1 MAHILNSSKYGE
13 GHKVVLKPKLSNK
26 LAVEMRKNGYT
37 LGSSV
42 FTITKKKVKTKKI
55 IDLSNDKTSEYLIDA
70 KNQVVHF
77 FGSDMAF
84 HNTFNHHGKG
94 AGGKSETKVRTETKE
109 IISMCVI
116 REALEKGKRYNDDQA
131 YDCLPKELKQYYED
145 IYLSS
150 AEAQLKAFRGFISK
164 TLKKTGLSGYIYER
178 QQENLTKPLYKKAAE
193 LSGLQADN
201 WNPADIW
208 LIKKGFSMKRMM
220 EARSIGEL
228 NVRLREAFKKAELI
242 GVSLK
247 QVEAGRQGQV
257 EIINMG
263 KKQDVDKD
271 FTFDTM
277 QITETFAN
285 ATFFTKSL
293 FGVRISYKSG
303 VSLSVSLEGKNK
315 NEAKFLGGI
324 DAKAYPKYVFETYGY
339 KMRNGSDVDLKRDEK
354 LALKEMKDVY
364 NKYPPAKLSAT
375 IKNYNEILA
384 LYKRMDD
391 YNKKR
396 FCNIASYIYSFLILP
411 NTKQKFFDHMEW
423 SFLTAKKISKE
434 GGVYV
439 LLK

>member
-26 LAVEMRKNGYT
+26 LAVEMRKNGYK
-37 LGSSV
+37 LGSSI
-42 FTITKKKVKTKKI
+42 FTITKKKVKPTISIELSANKTFELFIDHKKRI
-55 IDLSNDKTSEYLIDA
+55 VQI
-70 KNQVVHF
+70 
-77 FGSDMAF
+77 FGNDMAF

-109 IISMCVI
+109 IISLCVI
-116 REALEKGKRYNDDQA
+116 REALEKGKKYDDDKA
-131 YDCLPKELKQYYED
+131 YDCLPKNLKQYYED

-150 AEAQLKAFRGFISK
+150 AMAQLKAFRGFIGSF
-164 TLKKTGLSGYIYER
+164 LKKSSLSGYLYER
-178 QQENLTKPLYKKAAE
+178 QQENLTRSLYKKAAE

-208 LIKKGFSMKRMM
+208 LIRKGFNMKRLLDSS
-220 EARSIGEL
+220 SIGQL
-228 NVRLREAFKKAELI
+228 NIRLREALKNADLI

-247 QVEAGRQGQV
+247 QVEAGKVGKV
-257 EIINMG
+257 EIINNG

-277 QITETFAN
+277 QITDTFAN

-303 VSLSVSLEGKNK
+303 VSLSVSLEGKNR

-324 DAKAYPKYVFETYGY
+324 DAKAYPKYVADNYGY
-339 KMRNGSDVDLKRDEK
+339 KLRNGSDVNLATDEK
-354 LALKEMKDVY
+354 LAMKEMKEIFV
-364 NKYPPAKLSAT
+364 KYPASKLSASNN
-375 IKNYNEILA
+375 IKNYGDVQS
-384 LYKRMDD
+384 LYKRMDI

-396 FCNIASYIYSFLILP
+396 FCNITSYIYSYLIIP
-411 NTKQKFFDHMEW
+411 KNKFSDHMEW

>member
-37 LGSSV
+37 LGSSI
-42 FTITKKKVKTKKI
+42 FTITKKNVKPKKI
-55 IDLSNDKTSEYLIDA
+55 IDLSNDKTNELFTDS
-70 KNQVVHF
+70 KNTIVQF
-77 FGSDMAF
+77 FGSDMVF

-116 REALEKGKRYNDDQA
+116 REALEKGKKYDDDQA
-131 YDCLPKELKQYYED
+131 YDCLPKPLKQYYED

-164 TLKKTGLSGYIYER
+164 TLKKTGLSGYVYER
-178 QQENLTKPLYKKAAE
+178 QQENLTKGLYKKAAE

-220 EARSIGEL
+220 AARSIGEL
-228 NVRLREAFKKAELI
+228 NIRLRESFKKAELI

-257 EIINMG
+257 EIINIG

-277 QITETFAN
+277 QITESFAN

-324 DAKAYPKYVFETYGY
+324 DAKAYPKYVFDNYGY
-339 KMRNGSDVDLKRDEK
+339 KLRNGSDVDLGRDEP
-354 LALKEMKDVY
+354 LALKEMKDIF
-364 NKYPPAKLSAT
+364 NKYPASKLSAT
-375 IKNYNEILA
+375 IKNYDEIKA
-384 LYKRMDD
+384 LYKRMDI

-396 FCNIASYIYSFLILP
+396 FCNIASYIYSYLIVP

-423 SFLTAKKISKE
+423 SFLTAKKVSKE

>member
-26 LAVEMRKNGYT
+26 LAVEMRKNGYK
-37 LGSSV
+37 LGSSI
-42 FTITKKKVKTKKI
+42 FTITKKKVKPKI
-55 IDLSNDKTSEYLIDA
+55 ELDLSESKTFEYFVDSSNRIV
-70 KNQVVHF
+70 QF
-77 FGSDMAF
+77 YGSDMAF

-116 REALEKGKRYNDDQA
+116 REALEKGKKYNDDQA
-131 YDCLPKELKQYYED
+131 YDCLPKPLKQYYED

-178 QQENLTKPLYKKAAE
+178 QQENLTKGLYKKAAQ

-208 LIKKGFSMKRMM
+208 LIKKGKSMNRML

-339 KMRNGSDVDLKRDEK
+339 KLRNGSDVELSRDEP
-354 LALKEMKDVY
+354 LAMKEMREVF
-364 NKYPPAKLSAT
+364 NKYPAAKLSAT
-375 IKNYNEILA
+375 IKNFDEIKA
-384 LYKRMDD
+384 LYKRMDE

-396 FCNIASYIYSFLILP
+396 FCNITSYIYSFLILP

>member
-13 GHKVVLKPKLSNK
+13 GHKVVLKPKVSNK
-26 LAVEMRKNGYT
+26 LAVEFRKNGYK
-37 LGSSV
+37 LGSSI
-42 FTITKKKVKTKKI
+42 FTITKKKVKPKI
-55 IDLSNDKTSEYLIDA
+55 ELELSDSKTSEYLIDTS
-70 KNQVVHF
+70 NRVVQF
-77 FGSDMAF
+77 YGSDMAF

-116 REALEKGKRYNDDQA
+116 REALERGKKYDDDQA
-131 YDCLPKELKQYYED
+131 YDCLPKNLKQYYED

-150 AEAQLKAFRGFISK
+150 AEAQLKAFRGYIRSG
-164 TLKKTGLSGYIYER
+164 LKKANLSGYIYER
-178 QQENLTKPLYKKAAE
+178 QQENLTKPLYKKANE

-208 LIKKGFSMKRMM
+208 LIRKGFSMKRILESKTM
-220 EARSIGEL
+220 GQL
-228 NVRLREAFKKAELI
+228 NVRLREALTKADLI

-247 QVEAGRQGQV
+247 QVESGRVGQV
-257 EIINMG
+257 EVINSG
-263 KKQDVDKD
+263 KKQEIDKD

-277 QITETFAN
+277 QITNTFAN

-303 VSLSVSLEGKNK
+303 TSLSVSLEGKNK
-315 NEAKFLGGI
+315 NESKFLGGI
-324 DAKAYPKYVFETYGY
+324 DAKAYPKYVFDIYGY
-339 KMRNGSDVDLKRDEK
+339 KLRNGSAVNLKTDEP
-354 LALKEMKDVY
+354 LAMKEMKEVF
-364 NKYPPAKLSAT
+364 NKYPASKLSAS
-375 IKNYNEILA
+375 IKNYDEIKS
-384 LYKRMDD
+384 LYKAMSD

-396 FCNIASYIYSFLILP
+396 FCNITSYIYSYLIIP
-411 NTKQKFFDHMEW
+411 KSKFFDHMEW
-423 SFLTAKKISKE
+423 SFLTAKKVSKE

>member
-1 MAHILNSSKYGE
+1 MAHILNSKKYGE
-13 GHKVVLKPKLSNK
+13 GHKVVLKPKVSNK
-26 LAVEMRKNGYT
+26 LAVELKKNGYT
-37 LGSSV
+37 PGKTV
-42 FTITKKKVKTKKI
+42 FTITKKKVKPKII
-55 IDLSNDKTSEYLIDA
+55 IDLSPHKTNEILIDHV
-70 KNQVVHF
+70 NRPVLF
-77 FGSDMAF
+77 NGSDMAF
-84 HNTFNHHGKG
+84 HNTFNHYGKG

-109 IISMCVI
+109 IISLCVI
-116 REALEKGKRYNDDQA
+116 RENLERGKKVGDDFV
-131 YDCLPKELKQYYED
+131 YDCLPKNLQQYYED
-145 IYLSS
+145 IYLTS
-150 AEAQLKAFRGFISK
+150 AEQQLVAFKKFVRN
-164 TLKKTGLSGYIYER
+164 TLKKSNLSGYVYER
-178 QQENLTKPLYKKAAE
+178 QQENLTKDLYKKANS

-208 LIKKGFSMKRMM
+208 LIKKGFKMNRLMAST
-220 EARSIGEL
+220 SIGQL
-228 NVRLREAFKKAELI
+228 NGRLREAFNKAELI

-247 QVEAGRQGQV
+247 QVEAGRTGQV
-257 EIINMG
+257 EVINAG

-303 VSLSVSLEGKNK
+303 VSLSVSLEGKNR

-324 DAKAYPKYVFETYGY
+324 DAKAYPKYVADTYGY
-339 KMRNGSDVDLKRDEK
+339 KLRNGSAVNLATDES
-354 LALKEMKDVY
+354 LALDEMKEVY
-364 NKYPPAKLSAT
+364 KKYPANKLSAT
-375 IKNYNEILA
+375 IQSYNEIVK
-384 LYKRMDD
+384 LYKRMNV

-396 FCNIASYIYSFLILP
+396 FCNIASYIYSYLILP

-434 GGVYV
+434 GGIYV

>member
-1 MAHILNSSKYGE
+1 MAHILNSTKYGE
-13 GHKVVLKPKLSNK
+13 GHKVVLKPKVSNK
-26 LAVEMRKNGYT
+26 LAVELKKNGYA
-37 LGSSV
+37 LGKTV
-42 FTITKKKVKTKKI
+42 FTITKKKVKPKI
-55 IDLSNDKTSEYLIDA
+55 VIDLSPNKTNEILLDHL
-70 KNQVVHF
+70 NRPVLF
-77 FGSDMAF
+77 NGSDMAF
-84 HNTFNHHGKG
+84 HNTFNHFGKG

-109 IISMCVI
+109 IISLCVI
-116 REALEKGKRYNDDQA
+116 RENFERGRKVNDDYV
-131 YDCLPKELKQYYED
+131 YDCLPKNLQQYYED

-150 AEAQLKAFRGFISK
+150 AEAQLAAFKKFLK
-164 TLKKTGLSGYIYER
+164 NTLKKSSLSGYVYER
-178 QQENLTKPLYKKAAE
+178 QQENLTKGLYKKANS

-208 LIKKGFSMKRMM
+208 LIKKGFKFDRLMAST
-220 EARSIGEL
+220 SIGQL
-228 NVRLREAFKKAELI
+228 NGRLREAFNKAELI

-247 QVEAGRQGQV
+247 QVEAGRSGQV
-257 EIINMG
+257 EVINAG

-324 DAKAYPKYVFETYGY
+324 DAKAYPKYVADTYRY
-339 KMRNGSDVDLKRDEK
+339 KLRNGSAVNLATDEA
-354 LALKEMKDVY
+354 LALKEMKEVY
-364 NKYPPAKLSAT
+364 NKYPPNKLSAT
-375 IKNYNEILA
+375 IQNYNEIVS
-384 LYKRMDD
+384 LYKKMDE

-396 FCNIASYIYSFLILP
+396 FCNIASYIYSYLILP

-434 GGVYV
+434 GGIYV

>member
-26 LAVEMRKNGYT
+26 LAVEMRKNGYK
-37 LGSSV
+37 LGSSI
-42 FTITKKKVKTKKI
+42 FTITKKKVKPKI
-55 IDLSNDKTSEYLIDA
+55 ELDLSDSKTFEYFVDSSNRIV
-70 KNQVVHF
+70 QF
-77 FGSDMAF
+77 YGSDMAF

-116 REALEKGKRYNDDQA
+116 REALEKGKKYDDDQA
-131 YDCLPKELKQYYED
+131 YDCLPKSLKQYYED

-150 AEAQLKAFRGFISK
+150 AEAQLKAFRGFIRSY
-164 TLKKTGLSGYIYER
+164 LKKGNLSGYIYER
-178 QQENLTKPLYKKAAE
+178 QQENLTKSLYKKANE

-208 LIKKGFSMKRMM
+208 LIRKSFSMKRLM
-220 EARSIGEL
+220 ESTSIGQL
-228 NVRLREAFKKAELI
+228 NIRLREALKKADLI

-247 QVEAGRQGQV
+247 QVEAGRLGQV
-257 EIINMG
+257 EVINSG

-324 DAKAYPKYVFETYGY
+324 DAKAYPKYVFDTYGY
-339 KMRNGSDVDLKRDEK
+339 KLRNGSDVDLSRDEP
-354 LALKEMKDVY
+354 LALKEMKEVF
-364 NKYPPAKLSAT
+364 NKYPASKLSAT

-384 LYKRMDD
+384 LYKKMDI

-396 FCNIASYIYSFLILP
+396 FCNITSYIYSYLIVP
-411 NTKQKFFDHMEW
+411 KTKFFDHMEW

>member
-13 GHKVVLKPKLSNK
+13 GHKVVLKPKLSNQ
-26 LAVEMRKNGYT
+26 LAVEMRKNGYK
-37 LGSSV
+37 LGSSI
-42 FTITKKKVKTKKI
+42 FTITKKKVKPKI
-55 IDLSNDKTSEYLIDA
+55 ELDLSESKTFEYFIDSS
-70 KNQVVHF
+70 NRIVQIY
-77 FGSDMAF
+77 GSDMAF

-116 REALEKGKRYNDDQA
+116 REALEKGKKYNDDQA
-131 YDCLPKELKQYYED
+131 YDCLPKPLKQYYED

-150 AEAQLKAFRGFISK
+150 AEAQLKAFRGFIRSD
-164 TLKKTGLSGYIYER
+164 LKKSSLSGYLYER
-178 QQENLTKPLYKKAAE
+178 QQENLTKSLYKKANE

-208 LIKKGFSMKRMM
+208 LIRKGFSMKRLM
-220 EARSIGEL
+220 ESTSIGQL
-228 NVRLREAFKKAELI
+228 NIRLREALKKADLI

-247 QVEAGRQGQV
+247 QVEAGRTGQV
-257 EIINMG
+257 EVINSG

-339 KMRNGSDVDLKRDEK
+339 KLRNGSDVDLSRDEP
-354 LALKEMKDVY
+354 LAMKEMKEVF
-364 NKYPPAKLSAT
+364 NKYPASKLSAT
-375 IKNYNEILA
+375 IKNYNEIMA
-384 LYKRMDD
+384 LYKRMDI

-396 FCNIASYIYSFLILP
+396 FCNITSYIYSYLVVP
-411 NTKQKFFDHMEW
+411 KGKQFFDHMEW
-423 SFLTAKKISKE
+423 SYLTAKKISKE

>member
-37 LGSSV
+37 LGSSI

-70 KNQVVHF
+70 KNTVVHF

-116 REALEKGKRYNDDQA
+116 REALEKGKKYNDDQA

-145 IYLSS
+145 IYLTS

-220 EARSIGEL
+220 AARSIGEL

-263 KKQDVDKD
+263 KKQ
-271 FTFDTM
+271 F
-277 QITETFAN
+277 QA
-285 ATFFTKSL
+285 
-293 FGVRISYKSG
+293 
-303 VSLSVSLEGKNK
+303 
-315 NEAKFLGGI
+315 
-324 DAKAYPKYVFETYGY
+324 
-339 KMRNGSDVDLKRDEK
+339 
-354 LALKEMKDVY
+354 
-364 NKYPPAKLSAT
+364 
-375 IKNYNEILA
+375 IL
-384 LYKRMDD
+384 
-391 YNKKR
+391 
-396 FCNIASYIYSFLILP
+396 
-411 NTKQKFFDHMEW
+411 
-423 SFLTAKKISKE
+423 
-434 GGVYV
+434 
-439 LLK
+439 

>member
-13 GHKVVLKPKLSNK
+13 DHKVILKPKLSNK
-26 LAVEMRKNGYT
+26 LAVEMRKNGYK
-37 LGSSV
+37 LGSSI
-42 FTITKKKVKTKKI
+42 FTITKKKVKPKI
-55 IDLSNDKTSEYLIDA
+55 EIELSNNKTFEYFTDHA
-70 KNQVVHF
+70 NRVVQIY
-77 FGSDMAF
+77 GSDMAF

-109 IISMCVI
+109 IISLCVI
-116 REALEKGKRYNDDQA
+116 REALEKGKKYDDDKA
-131 YDCLPKELKQYYED
+131 YDCLPKALKQYYED

-150 AEAQLKAFRGFISK
+150 AEAQLKAFRGFIRSD
-164 TLKKTGLSGYIYER
+164 LKKANLSGYLYER
-178 QQENLTKPLYKKAAE
+178 QQENLTKPLYRKASE

-208 LIKKGFSMKRMM
+208 LIRKGFSMKHIL
-220 EARSIGEL
+220 ASSSIGQL
-228 NVRLREAFKKAELI
+228 NIRLREALKKADLI

-247 QVEAGRQGQV
+247 QVEAGRTGQV
-257 EIINMG
+257 EVINSG

-277 QITETFAN
+277 QITDTFAN

-315 NEAKFLGGI
+315 NESKFLGGI
-324 DAKAYPKYVFETYGY
+324 DAKAYPKYVFDTYGY
-339 KMRNGSDVDLKRDEK
+339 KLRNGSAVNLKTDEA
-354 LALKEMKDVY
+354 LAMKEMKEVF
-364 NKYPPAKLSAT
+364 NKYPASKLSAS
-375 IKNYNEILA
+375 IKNYDEIQS
-384 LYKRMDD
+384 LYKAMSD

-396 FCNIASYIYSFLILP
+396 FCNITSYIYSYLIIP
-411 NTKQKFFDHMEW
+411 KTKFFDHMEW

>member
-1 MAHILNSSKYGE
+1 
-13 GHKVVLKPKLSNK
+13 
-26 LAVEMRKNGYT
+26 MRKNGYK
-37 LGSSV
+37 LGSSI
-42 FTITKKKVKTKKI
+42 FTITKKKVKPKI
-55 IDLSNDKTSEYLIDA
+55 EIELSNNKTFEYFTDHA
-70 KNQVVHF
+70 NRVVQIY
-77 FGSDMAF
+77 GSDMAF

-109 IISMCVI
+109 IISLCVI
-116 REALEKGKRYNDDQA
+116 REALEKGKKYDDDKA
-131 YDCLPKELKQYYED
+131 YDCLPKALKQYYED

-150 AEAQLKAFRGFISK
+150 AEAQLKAFRGFIRSD
-164 TLKKTGLSGYIYER
+164 LKKANLSGYLYER
-178 QQENLTKPLYKKAAE
+178 QQENLTKPLYRKASE

-208 LIKKGFSMKRMM
+208 LIRKGFSMKHIL
-220 EARSIGEL
+220 ASSSIGQL
-228 NVRLREAFKKAELI
+228 NIRLREALKKADLI

-247 QVEAGRQGQV
+247 QVEAGRTGQV
-257 EIINMG
+257 EVINSG

-277 QITETFAN
+277 QITDTFAN

-315 NEAKFLGGI
+315 NESKFLGGI
-324 DAKAYPKYVFETYGY
+324 DAKAYPKYVFDTYGY
-339 KMRNGSDVDLKRDEK
+339 KLRNGSAVNLKTDEV
-354 LALKEMKDVY
+354 LSMKEMKEVF
-364 NKYPPAKLSAT
+364 NKYPAAKLSASNN
-375 IKNYNEILA
+375 IKNYGDIQSI
-384 LYKRMDD
+384 YKRMDI

-396 FCNIASYIYSFLILP
+396 FCNITSYIYSYLIVP
-411 NTKQKFFDHMEW
+411 KTKFFDHMEW

>member
-13 GHKVVLKPKLSNK
+13 GHKVVLKPKVSNK
-26 LAVEMRKNGYT
+26 LAVEFRKNGYK
-37 LGSSV
+37 LGSSI
-42 FTITKKKVKTKKI
+42 FTITKKKVKPKI
-55 IDLSNDKTSEYLIDA
+55 ELELSDSKTSEYLIDTS
-70 KNQVVHF
+70 NRVVQF
-77 FGSDMAF
+77 YGSDMAF

-116 REALEKGKRYNDDQA
+116 REALERGKKYDDDQA
-131 YDCLPKELKQYYED
+131 YDCLPKNLKQYYED

-150 AEAQLKAFRGFISK
+150 AEAQLKAFRGYIRSG
-164 TLKKTGLSGYIYER
+164 LKKANLSGYIYER
-178 QQENLTKPLYKKAAE
+178 QQENLTKPLYKKANE

-208 LIKKGFSMKRMM
+208 LIRKGFSMKRILESKTM
-220 EARSIGEL
+220 GQL
-228 NVRLREAFKKAELI
+228 NVRLREALTKADLI

-247 QVEAGRQGQV
+247 QVESGRVGQV
-257 EIINMG
+257 EVINSG
-263 KKQDVDKD
+263 KKQEIDKD

-277 QITETFAN
+277 QITNTFAN

-303 VSLSVSLEGKNK
+303 TSLSVSLEGKNK
-315 NEAKFLGGI
+315 NESKFLGGI
-324 DAKAYPKYVFETYGY
+324 DAKAYPKYVFDTYGY
-339 KMRNGSDVDLKRDEK
+339 KLRNGSAVNLKTDEP
-354 LALKEMKDVY
+354 LAMKEMKEVF
-364 NKYPPAKLSAT
+364 NKYPASKLSAS
-375 IKNYNEILA
+375 IKNYDEIKS
-384 LYKRMDD
+384 LYKAMSD

-396 FCNIASYIYSFLILP
+396 FCNITSYIYSYLIIP
-411 NTKQKFFDHMEW
+411 KTKFFDHMEW
-423 SFLTAKKISKE
+423 SFLTAKKVSKE

>member
-13 GHKVVLKPKLSNK
+13 GHKVVLKPKVSNK
-26 LAVEMRKNGYT
+26 LAVEFRKNGYK
-37 LGSSV
+37 LGSSI
-42 FTITKKKVKTKKI
+42 FTITKKKVKPKI
-55 IDLSNDKTSEYLIDA
+55 ELELSDSKTSEYLIDTS
-70 KNQVVHF
+70 NRVVQF
-77 FGSDMAF
+77 YGSDMAF

-116 REALEKGKRYNDDQA
+116 REALERGKKYDDDQA
-131 YDCLPKELKQYYED
+131 YDCLPKNLKQYYED

-150 AEAQLKAFRGFISK
+150 AEAQLKAFRGYIRSG
-164 TLKKTGLSGYIYER
+164 LKKANLSGYIYER
-178 QQENLTKPLYKKAAE
+178 QQENLTKPLYKKANE

-208 LIKKGFSMKRMM
+208 LIRKGFSMKRILESKTM
-220 EARSIGEL
+220 GQL
-228 NVRLREAFKKAELI
+228 NVRLREALTKADLI

-247 QVEAGRQGQV
+247 QVESGRVGQV
-257 EIINMG
+257 EVINSG
-263 KKQDVDKD
+263 KKQEIDKD

-277 QITETFAN
+277 QITNTFAN

-303 VSLSVSLEGKNK
+303 TSLSVSLEGKNK
-315 NEAKFLGGI
+315 NESKFLGGI
-324 DAKAYPKYVFETYGY
+324 DAKAYPKYVFDIYGY
-339 KMRNGSDVDLKRDEK
+339 KLRNGSAVNLKTDEP
-354 LALKEMKDVY
+354 LAMKEMKEVF
-364 NKYPPAKLSAT
+364 NKYPASKLSAS
-375 IKNYNEILA
+375 IKNYDEIKS
-384 LYKRMDD
+384 LYKAMSD

-396 FCNIASYIYSFLILP
+396 FCNITSYIYSYLIIP
-411 NTKQKFFDHMEW
+411 KTKFFDHMEW
-423 SFLTAKKISKE
+423 SFLTAKKVSKE